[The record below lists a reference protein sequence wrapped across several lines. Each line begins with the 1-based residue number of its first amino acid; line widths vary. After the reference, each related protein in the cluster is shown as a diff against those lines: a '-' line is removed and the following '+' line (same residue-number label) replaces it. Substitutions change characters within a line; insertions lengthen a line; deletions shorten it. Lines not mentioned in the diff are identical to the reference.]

1 MDNFTIAVNR
11 YLREFKEIGKKQKIL
26 ILAVLIGS
34 LLFGLFLPVAINN
47 LSSLKP
53 PKITPSPTPIPIP
66 AVISLSTDLPAG
78 KAGKN
83 EVETDATFSATIN
96 INSVNQGVEA
106 ADFVINFDPDYLSV
120 ATVSSGNYFGLY
132 PVKEIGA
139 DSVKISGIANLVD
152 NKFIIPIGKGVI
164 AKIVFE
170 TLSATESTKIS
181 FDREKTIVASGGKN
195 ILDRIT
201 NLEVRI
207 TEKE

>member
-11 YLREFKEIGKKQKIL
+11 YWREFKNIGKKQKIL

-34 LLFGLFLPVAINN
+34 LLFGLFLPVTINSLSN
-47 LSSLKP
+47 LKQAKL
-53 PKITPSPTPIPIP
+53 TPSPTPIPIP
-66 AVISLSTDLPAG
+66 AVISLSSEKPEAALG
-78 KAGKN
+78 
-83 EVETDATFSATIN
+83 ATFSATIN
-96 INSVNQGVEA
+96 INSPNQGVEA
-106 ADFVINFDPDYLSV
+106 ADFVVNFDPDYLSV

-164 AKIVFE
+164 GKIVFE
-170 TLSATESTKIS
+170 TLSATDSTKIT

-195 ILDRIT
+195 ILDQNKIT
-201 NLEVRI
+201 DLTSSI
-207 TEKE
+207 K